1 MANIDIY
8 TKATCPFCIRAKALL
23 NSKGVTFNE
32 LPIDGDAAKRE
43 EMIQR
48 SGRTTVPQ
56 IFIDAQHIGGC
67 DDLYALDS
75 RGGLDPLCANFAL
88 IPIGQAYL
96 RTTRKGFTMSEQNST
111 EMTFQIQRIYTK
123 DISLKRRCAA
133 SFPERL
139 AAGS

>member
-1 MANIDIY
+1 MANIEIY

-43 EMIQR
+43 DMIQR

-67 DDLYALDS
+67 DDLYALDARTS
-75 RGGLDPLCANFAL
+75 GSGFLIFAPKSTSCATVGAWL
-88 IPIGQAYL
+88 SVP
-96 RTTRKGFTMSEQNST
+96 T
-111 EMTFQIQRIYTK
+111 
-123 DISLKRRCAA
+123 
-133 SFPERL
+133 
-139 AAGS
+139 